1 MSQDLNSVNI
11 IGRITKKP
19 ELKYLA
25 NGTAVCKFDIA
36 VNDDY
41 FSKEKNET
49 IKNVSFFNV
58 TVWGKSGENVTN
70 YTDKGSQ
77 VAVAGKLQ
85 QQSWET
91 PEGSKRSRIIIVASR
106 VQFLSSSKKKEE
118 VTDYDNIKE
127 VDSGEVISND
137 YIGDDE
143 IPF

>member
-1 MSQDLNSVNI
+1 MSQDLNSVNL

-127 VDSGEVISND
+127 VDSDEVISND

>member
-91 PEGSKRSRIIIVASR
+91 PEGSKRSRIVIVASR

>member
-58 TVWGKSGENVTN
+58 TVWGKSGENVAN